1 MMVPIGAEQSISW
14 QDNGGG
20 ELFQSGPK
28 IRDNASNVLGMDGR
42 HAYHFRTRTTKEC
55 VPFCDKATAMPQ
67 TRIEGLLRSLHGH
80 TFTALL

>member
-42 HAYHFRTRTTKEC
+42 TPTISEHA
-55 VPFCDKATAMPQ
+55 PQ
-67 TRIEGLLRSLHGH
+67 RNVSLSAIKPLLCPRRE
-80 TFTALL
+80 